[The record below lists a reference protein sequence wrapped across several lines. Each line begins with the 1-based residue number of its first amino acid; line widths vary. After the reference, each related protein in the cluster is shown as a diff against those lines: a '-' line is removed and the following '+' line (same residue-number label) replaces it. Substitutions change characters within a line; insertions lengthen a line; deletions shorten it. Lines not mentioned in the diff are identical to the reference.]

1 MVGVVINPHAFSVGP
16 IGGKLSI
23 AVITVVLREAMSQPG
38 SSRSFSLRVAS
49 FDQGTHCGAKT
60 SVDSL
65 GDQEGAISAT
75 PLWPVSAQAT
85 THQNAL
91 LWHCPTNQLPGAM
104 QIGLPVHHYI

>member
-1 MVGVVINPHAFSVGP
+1 MVGVVINPHAVFRGSHRQPTQYCGNN
-16 IGGKLSI
+16 GGNAGSDRSARLITILLSPSG
-23 AVITVVLREAMSQPG
+23 V
-38 SSRSFSLRVAS
+38 
-49 FDQGTHCGAKT
+49 QGTHCGAKT
-60 SVDSL
+60 SVDAL

-85 THQNAL
+85 THPHAL